1 MKLGKLLPAVTKEF
15 FFDGFDHLNM
25 INSDEAGRV
34 FKKILENL
42 E

>member
-1 MKLGKLLPAVTKEF
+1 
-15 FFDGFDHLNM
+15 LNM

-42 E
+42 EWFFEIN